1 MKQKINSCKIADVLM
16 KQLVLVLI
24 LALISISA
32 GCHPAAA
39 PVAVSNRP
47 VVINDV
53 RQPDAPTKP
62 VAEMTWTG
70 TDGNEQTIGELKDKV
85 LILDFWATYC
95 EPCKDEIPHL
105 NSLQAKYGEDKL
117 RVVGLNVGG
126 DEDRPKI
133 PAFVKQL
140 KVSYPVAFPE
150 DDLLAYV
157 SGDDDRI
164 PQTAVFDK
172 NGNLVEKFVGFD
184 PTVQSRLDRAV
195 ETAMSR

>member
-1 MKQKINSCKIADVLM
+1 
-16 KQLVLVLI
+16 
-24 LALISISA
+24 
-32 GCHPAAA
+32 
-39 PVAVSNRP
+39 
-47 VVINDV
+47 
-53 RQPDAPTKP
+53 
-62 VAEMTWTG
+62 
-70 TDGNEQTIGELKDKV
+70 
-85 LILDFWATYC
+85 
-95 EPCKDEIPHL
+95 L